1 MRLAP
6 MIGTLYLLLGVYLH
20 CEHANGAIIDFIS
33 AYHFEDLIRDTP
45 RHVRTPVLL
54 AFTNISNTACKKD
67 FDALKYNEHGLPP
80 RNKLLLGKYDMQA
93 QYTKTWFKFTD
104 EMDMPKRFGITRC
117 PTLVLIPPE
126 YTGRRGENEND
137 ALNHLTWNGTGDWRQ
152 WVMSSIGTMT
162 QPKYDL
168 SWTVNLLEQRD
179 YQETVTHRRI
189 STIPARL
196 PMYTKT
202 GYKKIPM
209 PDGLYEELQAWYHK
223 HEHLRAEEDWS
234 KIATQLN
241 THEAKMTMVSFDH
254 DAITRDRISNTY
266 VRPILSNWSGIAED
280 SMALKAVYGIRE
292 YYRGNELRTHV
303 DTIATHVLSAIL
315 NINQVGMDEPWPLEV
330 INHDGVRELITMEP
344 KEMVLYESATL
355 PHGRPFPL
363 KGEKFSNMFVHY
375 QPKGWDFVEDSD
387 GMPYSTV
394 VDRERISVFESYAI
408 AVVAMLVGCAWLQ
421 LIPRDHGIS
430 LVHI

>member
-1 MRLAP
+1 MGFDTQRFHVCTALWLTLCLMASFVDAAP
-6 MIGTLYLLLGVYLH
+6 V
-20 CEHANGAIIDFIS
+20 NFVS
-33 AYHFEDLIRDTP
+33 AFHFMDLVRDTP
-45 RHVRTPVLL
+45 YHLRAPTVM
-54 AFTNISNTACKKD
+54 AFINNSDSECAGRFSKLSYSQK
-67 FDALKYNEHGLPP
+67 GLPD
-80 RNKLLLGKYDMQA
+80 RNELLVGRYDMEA
-93 QYTKTWFKFTD
+93 QFHYAWFKFTED
-104 EMDMPKRFGITRC
+104 MDLAARFGITTC
-117 PTLVLIPPE
+117 PTIVIVRPE
-126 YTGRRGENEND
+126 WTGREGENNTD
-137 ALNHLTWNGTGDWRQ
+137 NHLTWDGKGNWRA
-152 WVMSSIGTMT
+152 WVKKQISKMHIPESD
-162 QPKYDL
+162 PEWPL
-168 SWTVNLLEQRD
+168 SRIRSRD
-179 YQETVTHRRI
+179 QVETRTHMRI
-189 STIPARL
+189 SKVPAKL
-196 PMYTKT
+196 PMYTEK